1 MYQMQTVRKMV
12 IGPGNVQKTSKTRKQ
27 TEARKTESRKERSTA
42 TAQGSEHF

>member
-27 TEARKTESRKERSTA
+27 TEARKTEQEGAVNSYSAGK
-42 TAQGSEHF
+42 